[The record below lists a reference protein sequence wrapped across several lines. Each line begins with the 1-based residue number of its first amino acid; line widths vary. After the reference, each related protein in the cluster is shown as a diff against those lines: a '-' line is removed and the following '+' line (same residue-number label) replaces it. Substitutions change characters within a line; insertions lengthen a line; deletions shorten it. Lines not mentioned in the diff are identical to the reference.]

1 MMRRASRTVSRG
13 ELSQAPAPRR
23 LRLDLSFVGTRLHGW
38 QSQAKGK
45 TGQDELEA
53 ALASIQTGHSKLM
66 GCSRTDSGVHA
77 RRFCAHVDVSQRRSC
92 EQVLKGLNAALP
104 PEIRLHRVSAVSSE
118 FHARFACSGKT
129 YKYFLYLD
137 PVAPPALAPYL
148 WAWQGQL
155 DTARMAKAASLL
167 EGEHDFT
174 LFTTADGRE
183 RNTRR
188 TVTSCRVSINGP
200 LLIINVQ
207 GPSFLHR
214 MVRCMA
220 GALTAIGSGRLAE
233 SDLLAALTGNSHGIT
248 VHALP
253 AQALHLWDIAYPT
266 AEPAETYGDWPRP
279 PSWVFEDCALQR
291 SPHVI

>member
-1 MMRRASRTVSRG
+1 MKRSVSRTVSHG
-13 ELSQAPAPRR
+13 GMAQAPAPRR
-23 LRLDLSFVGTRLHGW
+23 LRLDFSFVGTNFRGW

-45 TGQDELEA
+45 TGQDALEA
-53 ALASIQTGHSKLM
+53 ALRSIQLGASRPL
-66 GCSRTDSGVHA
+66 GCARTDSGVHA

-92 EQVLKGLNAALP
+92 EQVLKGLNAALS
-104 PEIRLHRVSAVSSE
+104 PEMRLHRVSAVSSE

-129 YKYFLYLD
+129 YKYFLYLG

-188 TVTSCRVSINGP
+188 TVTSCKVSINGP
-200 LLIINVQ
+200 LLIIIVE

-220 GALTAIGSGRLAE
+220 GALTAIGSGRLTE
-233 SDLLAALTGNSHGIT
+233 SDLLATLMGNSAGIT

-253 AQALHLWDIAYPT
+253 AQALHLWDVVYPT
-266 AEPAETYGDWPRP
+266 AEPTDLYGDWPKP
-279 PSWVFEDCALQR
+279 PSWVFEDRALQR